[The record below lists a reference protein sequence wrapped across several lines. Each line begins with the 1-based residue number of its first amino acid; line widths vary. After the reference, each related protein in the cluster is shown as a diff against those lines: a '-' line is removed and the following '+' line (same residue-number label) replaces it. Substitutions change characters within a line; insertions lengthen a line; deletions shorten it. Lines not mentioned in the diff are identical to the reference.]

1 MFRIYFKSIGLIASL
16 VLATAHAQSAG
27 YPLSADQVRAEFA
40 SFGYEAGSSV
50 YWTWST
56 PGLTTF
62 QVREPASA
70 RVLMV
75 LVYPDMATASAE
87 RARAAR
93 FEGDLSPSLIP
104 GYGPSTW
111 RDNVALVQSNE
122 YELQR
127 MLAPDYELEMRAVVR
142 STDYDQLAV
151 ESSASAYAV
160 DLDFQRVLNGV
171 VVNM

>member
-1 MFRIYFKSIGLIASL
+1 MFRNYFKTIGLIASL
-16 VLATAHAQSAG
+16 MLATAHAQSAG
-27 YPLSADQVRAEFA
+27 YPVSADQVRDEFA
-40 SFGYEAGSSV
+40 SVGYEVGTSV
-50 YWTWST
+50 NWTWST

-75 LVYPDMATASAE
+75 LVYPDMATATAE

-93 FEGDLSPSLIP
+93 FDGDLSPSLIP

-111 RDNVALVQSNE
+111 RDNVALVQSSE

-142 STDYDQLAV
+142 PTSHDELAV
-151 ESSASAYAV
+151 ESAATAYAV